1 MISFPGYNS
10 NSLTAETPIR
20 TSSRLHKTMLEIFHD
35 KDALSYFIQYMNN
48 NKAGHLI
55 RFWLDAESFQAASW
69 TRLRSRSLKVPSE
82 RSRSN
87 SGSSPQHEGQVQG
100 QAPQVYVGQGH
111 TAEGQPVQ
119 GRDRTSSQKGDS
131 EENVLNGASKT
142 SAVPNGTENDKKS
155 SRVTDSDLGNG
166 SVVTRESGNGLSTN
180 VNIVDRT
187 EGVVDEESK
196 SVTED
201 EGESVFIAAERKGS
215 ATSDSDVVASSSS
228 QQTRLAEKLIQSKL

>member
-1 MISFPGYNS
+1 
-10 NSLTAETPIR
+10 
-20 TSSRLHKTMLEIFHD
+20 MLEIIHD

-100 QAPQVYVGQGH
+100 QAPQVYVGQGY

-119 GRDRTSSQKGDS
+119 ERNRTSSQKGDS

-142 SAVPNGTENDKKS
+142 SAVPNGMENDKKS
-155 SRVTDSDLGNG
+155 SRVTDSDVGNG

-196 SVTED
+196 SVMED
-201 EGESVFIAAERKGS
+201 EGESVFIAAAESKGS
-215 ATSDSDVVASSSS
+215 GISDSDVVASSSS